1 MSLQVIHRYS
11 QPPIVDPATQQLV
24 RTLSYEEH
32 AKISDLFYEMVRI
45 KEPIFALPIIACA
58 WGLCRHQM
66 DSGCRTWT

>member
-1 MSLQVIHRYS
+1 M
-11 QPPIVDPATQQLV
+11 

-32 AKISDLFYEMVRI
+32 AKISDLFNEMVRI